1 MQTLLFVDDE
11 ALFLRLMRE
20 FFEMRGHKVVTAD
33 NGYEALSK
41 VKDLRPAAVFLDIR
55 MPGMDGVETFRL
67 IREVDAQMPV
77 VIVSGQ
83 ISEDQ
88 ARELLQEGAFDYV
101 TKPVDLNRLEEIA
114 GHLETLSEVRT
125 ENPDQGTESEA
136 GPDVLSHD
144 FEIGKA

>member
-55 MPGMDGVETFRL
+55 MPGMDGGRD
-67 IREVDAQMPV
+67 IPPHPRGRCADACSDRV
-77 VIVSGQ
+77 GADLRRSG
-83 ISEDQ
+83 S
-88 ARELLQEGAFDYV
+88 
-101 TKPVDLNRLEEIA
+101 
-114 GHLETLSEVRT
+114 
-125 ENPDQGTESEA
+125 
-136 GPDVLSHD
+136 
-144 FEIGKA
+144 

>member
-77 VIVSGQ
+77 VTVSGQ

-88 ARELLQEGAFDYV
+88 ARELLQEG
-101 TKPVDLNRLEEIA
+101 PSIM
-114 GHLETLSEVRT
+114 
-125 ENPDQGTESEA
+125 
-136 GPDVLSHD
+136 
-144 FEIGKA
+144 

>member
-1 MQTLLFVDDE
+1 MQTLLFVDVE

-114 GHLETLSEVRT
+114 GHLETLSE
-125 ENPDQGTESEA
+125 
-136 GPDVLSHD
+136 
-144 FEIGKA
+144 